1 MDAILERQART
12 LEEVIERMI
21 LAGVPLEWM
30 RENLVLETD
39 DEEGTRVEVIREPE
53 RMRLKVHSRV
63 RIRRRKV
70 SDTAA

>member
-1 MDAILERQART
+1 
-12 LEEVIERMI
+12 MI